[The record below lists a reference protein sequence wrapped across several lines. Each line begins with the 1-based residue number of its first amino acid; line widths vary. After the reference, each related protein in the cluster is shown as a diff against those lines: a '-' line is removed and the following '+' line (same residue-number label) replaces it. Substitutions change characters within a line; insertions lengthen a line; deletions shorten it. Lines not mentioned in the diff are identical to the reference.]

1 MSLKDVHLNDSYRS
15 LLSDVVEEFYV
26 PALSEAVLYQRA
38 VGFFSSSALINLTE
52 GIKGLV
58 TNGGKIEIVASP
70 RLSEEDIE
78 AINEGLKNKDEIIE
92 DALLNALDEPKGRF
106 EESRLN
112 LLANLIAQ
120 GILNIK
126 IAILESGSQVGMF
139 HEKLGVISD
148 SEGNFVAFSGSMNE
162 SANAFYVNYESI
174 DVFTSWGLEK
184 SRAISKKSAF
194 NAIWSDYEPGLQV
207 RNYENVSRRIIDKY
221 KINDSLEFE
230 DFKAT
235 NPRKAPKS
243 EHACT
248 DHLPDIPEGVNLRA
262 YQTDALRAWEAKDFR
277 GIFDMATGTGKT
289 YTGLAAIA
297 ALSKRLDGN
306 LGVVIVCPYQHLVEQ
321 WVEDVIAFNMR
332 PIVCYSASKQ
342 KNWKQRVRTTLD
354 AFSLNVRNDF
364 CIVTTNATFM
374 TDFMQD
380 ELARLNGNLLLVA
393 DEAHNFGAEHLGR
406 SLPGN
411 FPYRLALSATIERH
425 GDAEGTRRIFE
436 YFGEKCIEYTLKD
449 AIYNKMLTP
458 YYYYPICVS
467 LDDAEREQYLDLTAK
482 ISKAVVRDASGRPVE
497 ISEYAKMLL
506 IKRARLVASTR
517 GKLDALNEAITPYVN
532 DNHILVY
539 CGATTVQDF
548 DYKEDEPEGYEVKQ
562 IDAVVDLLNK
572 RGMKVAKFTSEE
584 NAEKREILK
593 KAFAEGRHQQ
603 ALIAIR
609 CLDEGVN
616 IPSIKTAFILASSTN
631 PKEYVQ
637 RRGRVLRTCKGKD
650 YAVIFDFVTLP
661 MPIEDAGSFD
671 QSIIDSTK
679 GLVARESIRIKDFA
693 DLALNP
699 SDSDSLLFELM
710 DAFGITLDEG
720 NDNDYDFE

>member
-1 MSLKDVHLNDSYRS
+1 MSLREISLNDSYRS
-15 LLSDVVEEFYV
+15 FLSDVVKDFYI
-26 PALSEAVLYQRA
+26 PALSHAVLYQRA
-38 VGFFSSSALINLTE
+38 VGFFSSSALISLME

-58 TNGGKIEIVASP
+58 ANGGKIEIVASP
-70 RLSEEDIE
+70 KLSEEDIE

-92 DALLNALDEPKGRF
+92 NALLNALDEPKGKF

-112 LLANLIAQ
+112 LLANLISR
-120 GILNIK
+120 GILTIK
-126 IAILESGSQVGMF
+126 IAFLESGSQVGMF

-174 DVFTSWGLEK
+174 DVFTSWGYEK
-184 SRAISKKSAF
+184 SRAISKRSAF
-194 NAIWSDYEPGLQV
+194 KAIWNDYEPGLRV
-207 RNYENVSRRIIDKY
+207 RSFESISSQIIDKY
-221 KINDSLEFE
+221 KINDRLEFE
-230 DFKAT
+230 AFEECCV
-235 NPRKAPKS
+235 NRIS
-243 EHACT
+243 EGDQILSDCS
-248 DHLPDIPEGVNLRA
+248 PGIPEGVSLRA
-262 YQTDALRAWEAKDFR
+262 YQIAAINEWESRDFR

-289 YTGLAAIA
+289 YTGLAAIS

-321 WVEDVIAFNMR
+321 WVEDVVAFNMK

-342 KNWKQRVRTTLD
+342 KNWRQRVQTALD
-354 AFSLNVRNDF
+354 AFSWNVRNDF

-374 TDFMQD
+374 TSFMQT
-380 ELARLNGNLLLVA
+380 ELSKLRGNLLLVA
-393 DEAHNFGAEHLGR
+393 DEAHNFGAEHLSR
-406 SLPGN
+406 SLPSN

-425 GDAEGTRRIFE
+425 GDDEGTERLFE

-449 AIYNKMLTP
+449 AIDNKMLTP

-467 LDDAEREQYLDLTAK
+467 LNDAEREQYLDLTAK
-482 ISKAVVRDASGRPVE
+482 ISKGIVRNASGRPVGV
-497 ISEYAKMLL
+497 SEYAKMLL
-506 IKRARLVASTR
+506 IKRARLVASAR
-517 GKLDALNEAITPYVN
+517 SKLEALDEAITPYV
-532 DNHILVY
+532 DDSHILVY
-539 CGATTVQDF
+539 CGAATVQDL
-548 DYKEDEPEGYEVKQ
+548 DYREDKPEEYEVRQ
-562 IDAVVDLLNK
+562 IDAVVDLLSK

-584 NAEKREILK
+584 NAEKRDILK
-593 KAFAEGRHQQ
+593 KAFSEGRHQQ

-637 RRGRVLRTCKGKD
+637 RRGRVLRTCEGKEH
-650 YAVIFDFVTLP
+650 AVIFDFVTLP
-661 MPIEDAGSFD
+661 VPIEEAGSFD
-671 QSIIDSTK
+671 RSIIDSTK
-679 GLVARESIRIKDFA
+679 GLVARESLRIKDFA

-710 DAFGITLDEG
+710 DTFGISLSEGDE
-720 NDNDYDFE
+720 NEYDFD